1 MSQPESIESLLES
14 LLGRL
19 GVPAPSTFNQLA
31 QTWKELAGEPWAS
44 QSTPLYI
51 RQKELVVEASASGF
65 VSMLRYGVGDLMR
78 RLDETLGAGLVESVR
93 VVPPGRV

>member
-19 GVPAPSTFNQLA
+19 GVPTPSAFNQLA

>member
-1 MSQPESIESLLES
+1 MGQPESIESLLES

-19 GVPAPSTFNQLA
+19 GVPAPSAFNQLA
-31 QTWKELAGEPWAS
+31 QTWQELAGEPWAS

>member
-1 MSQPESIESLLES
+1 MNQPESIESLLES

>member
-14 LLGRL
+14 LLGRM
-19 GVPAPSTFNQLA
+19 GVPPPSVFNQVA
-31 QTWKELAGEPWAS
+31 QTWSELAGEPWAT

-51 RQKELVVEASASGF
+51 RKKELVVEASGAAL

-78 RLDETLGAGLVESVR
+78 RLDEALGAGLVESVR
-93 VVPPGRV
+93 VVPPGRF

>member
-1 MSQPESIESLLES
+1 MSQPESIESLLEAV
-14 LLGRL
+14 LGRL
-19 GVPAPSTFNQLA
+19 GVPAPSVFNQVA
-31 QTWKELAGEPWAS
+31 YAWAEVAGEPWAS

-51 RQKELVVEASASGF
+51 RQKELVVEASAPAF

-78 RLDETLGAGLVESVR
+78 RLDEALGAGFVESVR